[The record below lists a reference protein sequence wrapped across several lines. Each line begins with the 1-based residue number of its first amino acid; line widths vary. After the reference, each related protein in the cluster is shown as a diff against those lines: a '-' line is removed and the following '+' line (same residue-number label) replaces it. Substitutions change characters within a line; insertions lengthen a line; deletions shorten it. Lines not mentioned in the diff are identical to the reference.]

1 MSRLFFGALL
11 LGSLM
16 TFGAATRAEEVDELE
31 IDASSPVNQARPQA
45 RDDSWYYHPSTEPTV
60 YKPNPKLIVQ
70 QKALVRSQ
78 QRADRIAAMDWYGMS
93 NSRPT
98 AQPTPFC
105 SMYSPAWQSGT
116 GRPFSWNQGRPTY
129 IFR

>member
-1 MSRLFFGALL
+1 MSRLLIGALL
-11 LGSLM
+11 LGSL
-16 TFGAATRAEEVDELE
+16 FAWGADSRADEVEEFDVE
-31 IDASSPVNQARPQA
+31 AASPVNQQRPQP
-45 RDDSWYYHPSTEPTV
+45 RDDSWYYQPSTEPTV
-60 YKPNPKLIVQ
+60 AKPNPKLIVQ
-70 QKALVRSQ
+70 QKAMARGQ
-78 QRADRIAAMDWYGMS
+78 QRADRIASMNWYGMS

-116 GRPFSWNQGRPTY
+116 GQPFSWNQGRPVY